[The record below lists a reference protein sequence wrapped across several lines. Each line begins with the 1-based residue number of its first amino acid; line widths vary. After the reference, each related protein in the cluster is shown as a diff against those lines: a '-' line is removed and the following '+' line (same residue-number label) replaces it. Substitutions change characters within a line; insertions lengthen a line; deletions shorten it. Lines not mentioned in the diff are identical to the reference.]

1 MASLGTSLTPTPFH
15 SDETATECLM
25 KLCLFHHCAQGEGG
39 CWEGTQ
45 GPGQGSSH
53 PRIGRKPSE
62 WILEGDSQSPRGR
75 EAFAGKQ
82 QSCWNLYLSTHKNTR
97 AMCRVFTFCPAYWRQ
112 DLCHETAKSSI
123 SCSTRTSPTWK
134 KSTNTI
140 LVVFYHSRSKC
151 WEGRLKEWFL
161 FAKC

>member
-25 KLCLFHHCAQGEGG
+25 KLCLFHHCAQGEGS

-75 EAFAGKQ
+75 EAFAGTQ
-82 QSCWNLYLSTHKNTR
+82 QSCWNLYLCLHTKTPEPCAGFSHSAQHTEDRISAMKQWNPPFPVLPEPLRPEKIHKHNIG
-97 AMCRVFTFCPAYWRQ
+97 C
-112 DLCHETAKSSI
+112 
-123 SCSTRTSPTWK
+123 
-134 KSTNTI
+134 
-140 LVVFYHSRSKC
+140 
-151 WEGRLKEWFL
+151 FL
-161 FAKC
+161 SL